1 MAPKNEKIGI
11 VGSGII
17 GRSWAML
24 FASVGYKVSIFD
36 IERKQIDSA
45 LVEITKEVKRLE
57 SQKIL
62 RGKLSGDEQIAC
74 VTGCTSLAEVVKDAV
89 LIQECVPEN
98 LDLKKKL
105 YTDLDKVVDSK
116 SIISS
121 STSTFLPSLLSD
133 GMKHKSQFV
142 VSHPVNPPY
151 YVPLVEIVPAPWTD
165 ASVVPK
171 TKAIME
177 EIGQV
182 PVCLN
187 KEVPGFALNRIQYC
201 ILNEAFRLVADG
213 VLNVKDVDNVMSEGL
228 GMRYAFLGPLE
239 TAHLN
244 AEGMKSYCERYCNSM
259 WNVCQTF
266 GPTPRFEG
274 PVVDVMNEQLCAM
287 TPVDKLQDRRVWRDT
302 CLTHLAQ
309 LKKKMN
315 N

>member
-11 VGSGII
+11 VGSGLI

-36 IERKQIDSA
+36 IEQKQVEGA
-45 LVEITKEVKRLE
+45 LTEIKKELKRLE
-57 SQKIL
+57 DSKVL
-62 RGKLSGDEQIAC
+62 RGKLSADEQIAC
-74 VTGCTSLAEVVKDAV
+74 VTGCTSLAEVIKDAV

-105 YTDLDKVVDSK
+105 YADLDKLVDSK

-121 STSTFLPSLLSD
+121 STSTFLPSVLSE
-133 GMKHKSQFV
+133 GMKHKNQFV

-151 YVPLVEIVPAPWTD
+151 FVPLVEIVRSPWTD
-165 ASVVPK
+165 DAVVPK

-201 ILNEAFRLVADG
+201 ILNEVFRLVADG
-213 VLNVKDVDNVMSEGL
+213 ILNVQDVDNVMSEGL

-244 AEGMKSYCERYCNSM
+244 AEGMKNYCERYCNSM

-274 PVVDVMNEQLCAM
+274 PVVDVMDKQLCAM
-287 TPVDKLQDRRVWRDT
+287 TPHDKLQDRRVWRDT

-309 LKKKMN
+309 LKKKMKE
-315 N
+315 